1 MFRIRVVSVLV
12 LSVLLAQPAFADEGF
27 TPLFNGKN
35 LDGWKTKKGE
45 ALDGKTEAYNGR
57 FKVQDEMIVI
67 DPKVKGDVIIE
78 TARSFKDV
86 HVKFQFLPGA
96 GCNNDL
102 FLRGAKFDLK
112 KGVKNMK
119 ENEWNDFEIVAK
131 GGAIEFKCNGQ
142 LVQTIKA
149 KADSSPLGIRAEYGS
164 MHVRSL
170 QFKE

>member
-1 MFRIRVVSVLV
+1 M
-12 LSVLLAQPAFADEGF
+12 Q
-27 TPLFNGKN
+27 
-35 LDGWKTKKGE
+35 
-45 ALDGKTEAYNGR
+45 
-57 FKVQDEMIVI
+57 
-67 DPKVKGDVIIE
+67 
-78 TARSFKDV
+78 
-86 HVKFQFLPGA
+86 VKFQFLPSA

-112 KGVKNMK
+112 KGVKHMK

-149 KADSSPLGIRAEYGS
+149 KADNSPLGIRAEYGS
-164 MHVRSL
+164 MQVRGL